1 MDKKDILF
9 KNRLDNAQ
17 EGEYERD
24 LARQGQRAGSL
35 CMAAILAILV
45 GYRMLVLGE
54 TECFDLF
61 ALAFSY
67 IAAQQTYVLVK
78 LRDRKLIWQ
87 VVTYWFVVLT
97 NLAFYLMRG

>member
-1 MDKKDILF
+1 MDKKEILF

-24 LARQGQRAGSL
+24 LARRGQRAGGL
-35 CMAAILAILV
+35 CMAAVLAILV

-54 TECFDLF
+54 TECNDLF

-67 IAAQQTYVLVK
+67 IAAQRTYMLVK
-78 LRDRKLIWQ
+78 LRDRRLIWR
-87 VVTYWFVVLT
+87 VVTYWLVVLT
-97 NLAFYLMRG
+97 NLALYLMRG